1 MIICQIYLLRTS
13 VRVGVVPPPFLWFDK
28 LTILRTS
35 KDKVEGWTEVRHFRL
50 NPSLGLSPLGRS
62 QDKPQSELNV
72 GQSCYDLYLVSTRN
86 FTFLLDK
93 NKLFVKLKERQMTP
107 YMRIPIRIYASFVR
121 AKVLQESLKI
131 IPDQTGKVKI
141 FILIEKLEIPNFSSI
156 CFLHKPLTL

>member
-1 MIICQIYLLRTS
+1 
-13 VRVGVVPPPFLWFDK
+13 
-28 LTILRTS
+28 
-35 KDKVEGWTEVRHFRL
+35 
-50 NPSLGLSPLGRS
+50 
-62 QDKPQSELNV
+62 
-72 GQSCYDLYLVSTRN
+72 
-86 FTFLLDK
+86 
-93 NKLFVKLKERQMTP
+93 MTP